1 MAFTLKTLTRL
12 QTQMFLKSKSKGNLY
27 GDIFLVAYLWIIWF
41 VVFVVLKKDGVE
53 IPAPA
58 IAVVAVGC
66 TIPDLILKFVMVRDN
81 SVMNTFLK
89 TRPLSQ
95 SMWNRFLSLSQFWKS
110 SNLLM
115 PLILL
120 PACFLFMPLLPG
132 LLVFIFLY
140 LASVLGGLIVMKVKH
155 RGNYQPEK
163 AMNSYLAGSVK
174 SARGNYISGIQFRS
188 FLRSKRLRVTGI
200 YVAALFYLNCLI
212 LSFNITSDFVLH
224 YLFLFLFLVGCSMPQ
239 WGFAIEANFF
249 NGIWSRPIAIENLLA
264 YKYRFGLVCGAV
276 GALLC
281 LPICIWNSCISP
293 FDIVAIVLFCCCF
306 GNMFMLIDAY
316 NCVPFDMFGKAFFNY
331 QGNSSTLKV
340 SSLLVSIASMA
351 IGIGSVSLLSGWKLQ
366 LVLSAFGIGGL
377 IAYRPFFRW
386 VVRRFMSNRY
396 KYMEKYS
403 SR

>member
-1 MAFTLKTLTRL
+1 
-12 QTQMFLKSKSKGNLY
+12 
-27 GDIFLVAYLWIIWF
+27 
-41 VVFVVLKKDGVE
+41 
-53 IPAPA
+53 
-58 IAVVAVGC
+58 
-66 TIPDLILKFVMVRDN
+66 
-81 SVMNTFLK
+81 
-89 TRPLSQ
+89 
-95 SMWNRFLSLSQFWKS
+95 
-110 SNLLM
+110 
-115 PLILL
+115 
-120 PACFLFMPLLPG
+120 
-132 LLVFIFLY
+132 
-140 LASVLGGLIVMKVKH
+140 
-155 RGNYQPEK
+155 
-163 AMNSYLAGSVK
+163 
-174 SARGNYISGIQFRS
+174 
-188 FLRSKRLRVTGI
+188 
-200 YVAALFYLNCLI
+200 
-212 LSFNITSDFVLH
+212 
-224 YLFLFLFLVGCSMPQ
+224 MPQ

-340 SSLLVSIASMA
+340 SSLLVSIAFMA

-386 VVRRFMSNRY
+386 VVRRFMINRY